1 VHVLRHAHRSGA
13 PGATGPDSV
22 IVKFALSEP
31 RRERDVT
38 VIGVEGELDL
48 ASAPRLKGPLESAL
62 ADPGCGVALEMSRVT
77 FMDSTAFRVL
87 NDAHR
92 RHEHIPLA
100 ISCENRNV
108 LRIFKIAGFE
118 RSFTIH
124 PTLEEAISQVQA
136 EAISRS

>member
-1 VHVLRHAHRSGA
+1 VV
-13 PGATGPDSV
+13 
-22 IVKFALSEP
+22 VKFALSEP
-31 RRERDVT
+31 RREGDVT

-48 ASAPRLKGPLESAL
+48 ASAPRLKEPLEAAL
-62 ADPGCGVALEMSRVT
+62 EDPGCGVVLDMSRVT

-87 NDAHR
+87 SDARR
-92 RHEHIPLA
+92 RHEHVPLA
-100 ISCENRNV
+100 ISCRNRNV

>member
-1 VHVLRHAHRSGA
+1 MLRHAHREGA
-13 PGATGPDSV
+13 PEASSPDSV

-31 RRERDVT
+31 RREREVT

-48 ASAPRLKGPLESAL
+48 ASAPRLKRPLESAL
-62 ADPGCGVALEMSRVT
+62 ADPGCGVVLDMSRVT

-87 NDAHR
+87 NDARR
-92 RHEHIPLA
+92 RHEHVPLA

-124 PTLEEAISQVQA
+124 RTLEEAISQVEA

>member
-1 VHVLRHAHRSGA
+1 MLRHAHREAA
-13 PGATGPDSV
+13 PEATGPDSV

-31 RRERDVT
+31 RREGEVT
-38 VIGVEGELDL
+38 VIKVEGELDL
-48 ASAPRLKGPLESAL
+48 ASAPRLKEPLESAL
-62 ADPGCGVALEMSRVT
+62 ADAGCGVVLDMSRVT

-87 NDAHR
+87 NDARR
-92 RHEHIPLA
+92 RHEHVPLA